1 MSVTLTALL
10 ILLALLNYPF
20 YSGAIFV
27 NSSEQLQRYLCNNNN
42 HGDLL
47 LELKSE
53 SNYSLKHTSVACL
66 VSSGNS
72 IILKSN
78 TSAVIKCGDEGK
90 TTQTLAFF
98 NSTVRIE
105 RIVFENCGTNLSNIP
120 DDHVFEYLNSS
131 SLYYTS
137 SHAAAL
143 VFVHCKVIMN
153 EVALYHSHGFA
164 IVGVNLHNSVLW
176 NVNTSNS
183 SETQSEAANNITVGS
198 GLMLHFMDN
207 YMMDY
212 DDISNSNVS
221 LINCNFEYNF
231 HIKFIDECSP
241 NNYMSPHNDYLPV
254 TNSAGL
260 TILYTQTN
268 YTAQVQSNYATFKQN
283 VGDIA
288 GAMLIVHYIKEK
300 HLMNSGSTIIE
311 NTRFE
316 RNTNVAPCH
325 GAGLA
330 FYWFDPHVITPSHN
344 KVQHLI
350 VRDSVFK
357 NHYPLL
363 KDTNIMNRKF
373 STGTVYIGLVTSS
386 TMTILFERSNFT
398 NNVAPYTGH
407 GTGACI
413 FAEKYKSNSPGGEVV
428 ITLEDITAS
437 KNREDIKYKII
448 SMVGIFSFYAIEN
461 VTIRGNQSLFHDN
474 SGSVIHAVDSD
485 IHLYG
490 QVFFQRNQAMN
501 GAAIRTTGQSR
512 VYFEKG
518 VVARFESNTA
528 QQSGGALHLYKQ
540 TLPFEK
546 ECVLQIS
553 DGIDVTF
560 SRNIAGSSG
569 NSIYAY
575 PIYNC
580 FVSSNKREQQP
591 IDWTEYLHFN
601 NSCNNSLLQVSTRA
615 SHLKACNNSEK
626 WQNGLHLTTYPG
638 QSYQS
643 YFAAVDD
650 GNHTVWSTLDTRIII
665 NSTKGYNLVPKLW
678 LQHKVDFALNE
689 NKFSRCTPVDLSILS
704 NSDTRVIDALI
715 ALSLP
720 HHPGIL
726 SIAISIFPCP
736 IGFQLNKKK
745 GVCECSPVLH
755 HLSSIYPHSRF
766 KCNIQNSTKRG
777 VNSQN
782 NTITR
787 PNEGNP
793 WIGNL
798 TVDNVTTFGVSL
810 ECPLGYCSFN
820 SKPNVFHI
828 INHTKGIDLIDSS
841 GHSTPLCLFN
851 REKTLCG
858 RCPPNLSVILGSTEC
873 RHCHSGYAILTAL
886 LYIVAGPLLVYLLY
900 ALRFT
905 LTSGTLNGIIFFAQA
920 ANAGYIDLLSLYLQN
935 KVVEWRVTRFSI
947 IVLSFFNLDIGFPL
961 CFYNGMTELWKA
973 GLSLLFPL
981 YLLTIVIVLIILSR
995 FSHRLSNRIAHSSV
1009 QVLVT
1014 VVHLS
1019 FSKLV
1024 LKTVAV
1030 FQHATIYTENPV
1042 TPFLVWYYDGTIKY
1056 SSQPHLILM
1065 IITSLITIAFVLPY
1079 ILLLVL
1085 VKPLRRSALASKYL
1099 RPVIEAIHAPYK
1111 EGKQHWFVGRLL
1123 LLIIMYIVYLIYWPT
1138 HTTKICLILSPLLA
1152 TFLILQAYV
1161 KPFKSKWLN
1170 ILDCWVMYI
1179 LLFLFLTT
1187 WYYEEQ
1193 GEFSVSSVIIEVS
1206 VILFLITFLV
1216 ILMYHICWVSHLVSC
1231 MEQKLLKSKRQRR
1244 SNQNISYHNKS
1255 RHMLLSETSNSFYGS
1270 CNYRESLLSST
1281 SSA

>member
-1 MSVTLTALL
+1 MSVILTTLL
-10 ILLALLNYPF
+10 ILLALLNSPF
-20 YSGAIFV
+20 YSAAVFV
-27 NSSEQLQRYLCNNNN
+27 NSSQQLEWYLCNSR

-53 SNYSLKHTSVACL
+53 SDYSLNHTGAACL
-66 VSSGNS
+66 VNSGNS
-72 IILKSN
+72 ITLKSN
-78 TSAVIKCGDEGK
+78 SKSSAVIKCTCGDHDEEAK
-90 TTQTLAFF
+90 TTQILAFF

-105 RIVFENCGTNLSNIP
+105 RIVFENCGTSLSNVP
-120 DDHVFEYLNSS
+120 DDVIEYLNSS

-143 VFVHCKVIMN
+143 VFVHC
-153 EVALYHSHGFA
+153 EVSMILVHINYSRGFG
-164 IVGVNLHNSVLW
+164 IVGINLYNSVLL
-176 NVNTSNS
+176 NVSTSDS
-183 SETQSEAANNITVGS
+183 SETWFEASNNITVGS

-207 YMMDY
+207 YMIDY
-212 DDISNSNVS
+212 DHISNVS
-221 LINCNFEYNF
+221 LINCIFENNF
-231 HIKFIDECSP
+231 HVKFIDECP
-241 NNYMSPHNDYLPV
+241 LNNYMYPHNDSLSI

-268 YTAQVQSNYATFKQN
+268 YTVQVQINNATFKRN
-283 VGDIA
+283 VGDVA
-288 GAMLIVHYIKEK
+288 GAMLILHYVKEIPA
-300 HLMNSGSTIIE
+300 MNNGTTIIE
-311 NTRFE
+311 NTVFE

-330 FYWFDPHVITPSHN
+330 FYWFVPHLTPLHN
-344 KVQHLI
+344 KVQPLL
-350 VRDSVFK
+350 VRDSVFNK
-357 NHYPLL
+357 HYPLIE
-363 KDTNIMNRKF
+363 DHNIMNTKF
-373 STGTVYIGLVTSS
+373 STGAVYIGLVTSS

-413 FAEKYKSNSPGGEVV
+413 FAEKYKSNSPGGKVF
-428 ITLEDITAS
+428 ITLEDTTAS
-437 KNREDIKYKII
+437 NNREDIKYKII
-448 SMVGIFSFYAIEN
+448 SMVGMFSFYAIEN
-461 VTIRGNQSLFHDN
+461 VIIRGNQSQFSDN

-490 QVFFQRNQAMN
+490 QVLFQKNQAMN
-501 GAAIRTTGQSR
+501 GAAIRSTGQGR

-518 VVARFESNTA
+518 VVAKFENNIA
-528 QQSGGALHLYKQ
+528 QQSGGALHLYKE
-540 TLPFEK
+540 TLPSEK

-553 DGIDVTF
+553 DGIDVKF
-560 SRNIAGSSG
+560 SGNIASSSG

-575 PIYNC
+575 PIYSC
-580 FVSSNKREQQP
+580 SVSSDKRVLQS
-591 IDWTEYLHFN
+591 INWTELLN
-601 NSCNNSLLQVSTRA
+601 NSCNNSLLQVSTKA
-615 SHLKACNNSEK
+615 SQLYACNNSEK
-626 WQNGLHLTTYPG
+626 RRNRLHLTSYPG
-638 QSYQS
+638 QSYRS
-643 YFAAVDD
+643 YFAAVDE
-650 GNHTVWSTLDTRIII
+650 GNYTVWSTLDTRIII
-665 NSTKGYNLVPKLW
+665 NNTKHYNPVPKLW
-678 LQHKVDFALNE
+678 LQHKVDFVLNE
-689 NKFSRCTPVDLSILS
+689 NKLSRCTPVDLSILS
-704 NSDTRVIDALI
+704 DSDTRVYDALI
-715 ALSLP
+715 VLSLP
-720 HHPGIL
+720 HHPGIQTITITIL
-726 SIAISIFPCP
+726 PCP

-745 GVCECSPVLH
+745 GACECSQVLSRIFH
-755 HLSSIYPHSRF
+755 HSHF
-766 KCNIQNSTKRG
+766 KCNIQNSTKGRI
-777 VNSQN
+777 NFQN

-787 PNEGNP
+787 PNKGNP
-793 WIGNL
+793 WIGNV
-798 TVDNVTTFGVSL
+798 TVDNVTTFGGSL
-810 ECPLGYCSFN
+810 QCPLGYCSFN
-820 SKPNVFHI
+820 SKPNVFH

-858 RCPPNLSVILGSTEC
+858 RCPPNLSVVLGSTEC
-873 RHCHSGYAILTAL
+873 RHCHSGYTILTSF
-886 LYIVAGPLLVYLLY
+886 LYIVAGPLLVCLLY

-905 LTSGTLNGIIFFAQA
+905 LTSGTLNGIIFYAQA

-935 KVVEWRVTRFSI
+935 KVVEWRVARFSI
-947 IVLSFFNLDIGFPL
+947 ITLSFFNLDIGFPL

-981 YLLTIVIVLIILSR
+981 YLLMIVIVLIILSR

-1030 FQHATIYTENPV
+1030 FQHATIYTENSAG
-1042 TPFLVWYYDGTIKY
+1042 PFLVWYYDGTIKY

-1065 IITSLITIAFVLPY
+1065 IITSLITIACVLPY
-1079 ILLLVL
+1079 ILLLIL
-1085 VKPLRRSALASKYL
+1085 TKPLRRSVLASKYL

-1123 LLIIMYIVYLIYWPT
+1123 LLILMYIVYLSYWPT
-1138 HTTKICLILSPLLA
+1138 QTTKICLILSPLLA

-1170 ILDCWVMYI
+1170 ILDCWVMFI

-1187 WYYEEQ
+1187 WYYEGQ
-1193 GEFSVSSVIIEVS
+1193 GEFSISSVIIEVS
-1206 VILFLITFLV
+1206 VILFLMTFLV
-1216 ILMYHICWVSHLVSC
+1216 ILIYHICWVSHLVSC
-1231 MEQKLLKSKRQRR
+1231 IEQKLLKSKRQRC
-1244 SNQNISYHNKS
+1244 SDQIISYHNKS
-1255 RHMLLSETSNSFYGS
+1255 HHTLLSETSSSFYGS